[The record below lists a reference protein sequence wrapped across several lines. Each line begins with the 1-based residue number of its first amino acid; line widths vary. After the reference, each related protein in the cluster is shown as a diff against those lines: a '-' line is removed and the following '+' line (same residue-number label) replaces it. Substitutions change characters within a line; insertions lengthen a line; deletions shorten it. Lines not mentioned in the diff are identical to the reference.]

1 MNAACSARLL
11 NIQCYSTQAIQLSSY
26 NYLAARRPAIILQHA
41 RHAIL
46 SCSTQA
52 YMHSLLA
59 HADTHCC
66 STQAIQ
72 LSSYNYLAARRP
84 AIILQH
90 ARHAILS
97 CCTQAIHALLCSAQA
112 DNTFVVA
119 HRPYNICC
127 STQAIQHLV
136 AHRPYEDCSTQAIQR
151 HVARRPYSIRR
162 TVLAPYS
169 PPRLVTHRSHQDDLV
184 THRSHTGT
192 VRPPGDHVQTCLMWR
207 HHDATMHGF

>member
-1 MNAACSARLL
+1 MQFYRAAHRHTCTLCLRKQNRIVVAHRP
-11 NIQCYSTQAIQLSSY
+11 Y
-26 NYLAARRPAIILQHA
+26 NCPHTIKLQRTGRTILLQH
-41 RHAIL
+41 
-46 SCSTQA
+46 T
-52 YMHSLLA
+52 
-59 HADTHCC
+59 
-66 STQAIQ
+66 
-72 LSSYNYLAARRP
+72 
-84 AIILQH
+84 
-90 ARHAILS
+90 RHAILS
-97 CCTQAIHALLCSAQA
+97 CCPQAIHALLCSAQA

-169 PPRLVTHRSHQDDLV
+169 PPRLVTHRSH
-184 THRSHTGT
+184 TGT
-192 VRPPGDHVQTCLMWR
+192 VRPPGDHVQTCLLWR